1 MSLTIR
7 NLSPGDEA
15 GSETTLW
22 KYLTFEKFLDFLLMK
37 RLYFRRVDKL
47 HDPYECLMPPGMYAT
62 ARDEESPES
71 WKRFLK
77 RHDDYINNERSKVFV
92 NSWHVS
98 EHESEAMWKLFGG
111 SGHSLAV
118 QTTFGALSSELDPH
132 ELTAGKVIY
141 KDVAQD
147 DCRITDIY
155 DFSLL
160 KRRPFEH
167 EKEFRLIYINDSG
180 DQNPKLLD
188 ADGLHINVEPAHI
201 IESIYVSP
209 LSEPWQ
215 YELSLS
221 IIKREGLSDRV
232 SRSTLFN
239 CPVMRK

>member
-1 MSLTIR
+1 MPLTIR
-7 NLSPGDEA
+7 NISPGDEA
-15 GSETTLW
+15 ASDTTLW

-47 HDPYECLMPPGMYAT
+47 RDPYECLMPPGMYAT
-62 ARDEESPES
+62 ARDEESPEA
-71 WKRFLK
+71 WKRFLE
-77 RHDDYINNERSKVFV
+77 RHDEYINTERTKVFV

-111 SGHSLAV
+111 SGHSIAV
-118 QTTFGALSSELDPH
+118 QTTFGALVSELEPH
-132 ELTAGKVIY
+132 SLTAGRVLY
-141 KDVAQD
+141 KDVAKD
-147 DCRITDIY
+147 DCQITDIF

-160 KRRPFEH
+160 KRKPFEH
-167 EKEFRLIYINDSG
+167 EKEFRLIYINNEGEKS
-180 DQNPKLLD
+180 PALLD
-188 ADGLHINVEPAHI
+188 ANGLHIRVEPAHV

-215 YELSLS
+215 YELSQS

-232 SRSTLFN
+232 TRSTLFN

>member
-1 MSLTIR
+1 MPLSIR
-7 NLSPGDEA
+7 NLSNGDEA

-37 RLYFRRVDKL
+37 RLYFRRVDRL

-62 ARDEESPES
+62 ARDEASPEA
-71 WKRFLK
+71 WKSFLK
-77 RHDDYINNERSKVFV
+77 RHDDYISNERSKVFV

-118 QTTFGALSSELDPH
+118 QTTFGALVSELAPH
-132 ELTAGKVIY
+132 DLTAGKVLY

-147 DCRITDIY
+147 DCQISDIY

-167 EKEFRLIYINDSG
+167 EKEFRLIFINDEG
-180 DQNPKLLD
+180 DQNPRLLD
-188 ADGLHINVEPAHI
+188 PNGLHITVEPAHI

-215 YELSLS
+215 YELSLA

-232 SRSTLFN
+232 TRSTLFN
-239 CPVMRK
+239 CPVARK